1 MLNKKIEL
9 QDVQDGTLDSTLH
22 FQTLK
27 RQFKAMEDNCIDP
40 TSACDFALSLEQ
52 EFDKKTVD
60 DTKNFSVEFL
70 MIIGTSKGSEW
81 RVYLKEQAKKNK
93 KKFF

>member
-40 TSACDFALSLEQ
+40 TSA
-52 EFDKKTVD
+52 
-60 DTKNFSVEFL
+60 
-70 MIIGTSKGSEW
+70 
-81 RVYLKEQAKKNK
+81 
-93 KKFF
+93 